1 MDLSSLNKSLNVIT
15 NKITT
20 YLDNTPQ
27 IGFAD
32 FEHQQ
37 DTIYISN
44 KYDEIVMHYSNL
56 LNLITE
62 IQYFISQC
70 KKVIR
75 LISDN
80 NSLAQSQKA
89 KIKTAIDLVEEASQP
104 LFNEK
109 ERLKT
114 IEMFYRNLY
123 TRKDF

>member
-44 KYDEIVMHYSNL
+44 K
-56 LNLITE
+56 
-62 IQYFISQC
+62 
-70 KKVIR
+70 
-75 LISDN
+75 
-80 NSLAQSQKA
+80 
-89 KIKTAIDLVEEASQP
+89 
-104 LFNEK
+104 
-109 ERLKT
+109 
-114 IEMFYRNLY
+114 
-123 TRKDF
+123 

>member
-32 FEHQQ
+32 SEHQQ